1 MNSLFITINSGGII
15 SGFSSIIQGASQ
27 SQKGQG
33 LVKQGEDSY
42 KKAYSD
48 IPEQFSSELVGAR
61 ELINQKR
68 LAYNNGTMSDSVNNA
83 LGKNIATSDEN
94 AINASGGNTGA
105 VMKAIMGIS
114 NTAGDAENKIN
125 EQNAVT
131 GNQLLGLENTDTDEI
146 QKRADAISKQRADF
160 NVMRGSQ
167 YSTLGYGLEKAGS
180 ENISSGISSLGSS
193 MGGGSSSGSSGSG
206 GGGSTGGASGGMIGG
221 LLGMIGG

>member
-1 MNSLFITINSGGII
+1 MKSIFIVISSGSII

-27 SQKGQG
+27 ASKGQG

-48 IPEQFSSELVGAR
+48 IPEQFSSELLGAR
-61 ELINQKR
+61 ELINGKR
-68 LAYNNGTMSDSVNNA
+68 EAYNNGTMSNAVNEA
-83 LGKNIATSDEN
+83 LSKNIATSDEN

-114 NTAGDAENKIN
+114 NAGGDAINKN
-125 EQNAVT
+125 DEQSSQL

-146 QKRADAISKQRADF
+146 QKRADAVSKQRADF

-167 YSTLGYGLEKAGS
+167 YSTLGYGLEKAGQ
-180 ENISSGISSLGSS
+180 ENISSGISSFSS
-193 MGGGSSSGSSGSG
+193 MMGGSGGLQGSSGSG
-206 GGGSTGGASGGMIGG
+206 GSSSTGGGFGALIGGMIGG
-221 LLGMIGG
+221 